1 MPDLGSLATAAVA
14 ALATVV
20 ALRLIYLTI
29 IGFARPSIAVEPVQS
44 TTGKEEDE
52 HGIQELIEAELSAL
66 REEGGGPSLLLMT
79 TPDAAIAIGEIEAG
93 GGPLKQFG
101 ALLKLLPGRTRVLS
115 GQMQAAGALGQ
126 GITLTLRTSTNRVA
140 STVTLWERQYV
151 SARDLPADIAADGE
165 KDKPATAEARE
176 CLGLAAAAWTAYR
189 ALEGSTAAERVGL
202 LTQDWESYA
211 LFRVGARMQFLGLF
225 ALARRLYLDALAR
238 DPRNRGALFNLAI
251 IDIRE
256 QNERAAIER
265 LKAALGELTTRNPL
279 RDIEPW
285 LFDRLWYRA
294 NYNIIAAEW
303 NQAVRTG
310 TVAEAREPIKA
321 RIRTIVKMAD
331 RTMDRLGGED
341 ALDAGGR
348 FADLVRFLVDVR
360 AAAIAVYSDA
370 VYYPARGGPAP
381 AADPAT

>member
-1 MPDLGSLATAAVA
+1 MPDLGSLATAAVT
-14 ALATVV
+14 ALAGVV
-20 ALRLIYLTI
+20 ALRLVYLTI
-29 IGFARPSIAVEPVQS
+29 ISFARPSIAVEPVEAAD
-44 TTGKEEDE
+44 GKDEDQR
-52 HGIQELIEAELSAL
+52 GIQELIQAELSAL

-79 TPDAAIAIGEIEAG
+79 TPDAAINIGDIEAG

-115 GQMQAAGALGQ
+115 GQMQPAGAMGQ
-126 GITLTLRTSTNRVA
+126 GITLTLRTSTNRIA

-151 SARDLPADIAADGE
+151 SSRDLPADIAADGE
-165 KDKPATAEARE
+165 TEKPATVEARE

-189 ALEGSTAAERVGL
+189 ALESSGAADRVGL

-225 ALARRLYLDALAR
+225 AAARRLYLDALAR

-265 LKAALGELTTRNPL
+265 LTTVLAELTTRNPL
-279 RDIEPW
+279 GDIEPW
-285 LFDRLWYRA
+285 QFDRLWYRA
-294 NYNIIAAEW
+294 NYNILAAEW
-303 NQAVRTG
+303 NQAVRAG
-310 TVAEAREPIKA
+310 AVDLARGHIKE
-321 RIRTIVKMAD
+321 RIRNLVGMAD
-331 RTMDRLGGED
+331 RVIDRLGGED

-360 AAAIAVYSDA
+360 SAAIVIYSDA
-370 VYYPARGGPAP
+370 VSYPAAS
-381 AADPAT
+381 AS